1 MNNENFLIEKNKNY
15 KYSLVNK
22 EDLQDLFYYYL
33 LNSKAISIFPNVGY
47 VFCKNCN
54 TIIYTTNK
62 KENKFGINIQEYL
75 NQNFTLLNTE
85 QHKILQ
91 NTIFEIKLLKE
102 FLFISQDE
110 IYFSNNNVDSNSYF
124 DENSKTI
131 ENINI
136 LQNVKNLNES
146 LLINNKNK
154 GLKI

>member
-15 KYSLVNK
+15 KYSLVNN
-22 EDLQDLFYYYL
+22 EDLQDLFYHYL
-33 LNSKAISIFPNVGY
+33 LNSKKISTFPNVGY

-62 KENKFGINIQEYL
+62 KENKLGITIQEYL
-75 NQNFTLLNTE
+75 TQNSTLLNTE
-85 QHKILQ
+85 QYNILQ
-91 NTIFEIKLLKE
+91 NTIFEINLLKE
-102 FLFISQDE
+102 FLFVSKDE

-124 DENSKTI
+124 NENSKTI

-136 LQNVKNLNES
+136 LQDAQTLNES